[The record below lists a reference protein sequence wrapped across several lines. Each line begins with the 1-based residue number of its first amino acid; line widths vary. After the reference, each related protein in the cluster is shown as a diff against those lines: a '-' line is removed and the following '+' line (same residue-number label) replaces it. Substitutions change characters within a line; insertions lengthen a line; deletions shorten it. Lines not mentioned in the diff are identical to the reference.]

1 MTVRELREAYLHFFS
16 QKDHAVIP
24 SASLIPENDPTALFI
39 TAGMQPLVP
48 YLLGEAHP
56 AGRRLV
62 NIQKCIRTGDIDEV
76 GDDTHLTFFEM
87 LGNWSLQDYFK
98 KESIIWSFEFLTKV
112 LQLPLEKLAFTV
124 FAGEG
129 NVPRDEESAALW
141 ISLGVSEK
149 RIAYLGRED
158 NWWGPAGQT
167 GPCGPDTE
175 IFFWTGSDPAPE
187 TFDSKE
193 KRWVEIW
200 NNVFMQYRKDEMGNL
215 HLLSKP
221 NVDTGMGVERTVVA
235 LNDLPSVYEIDS
247 FQRLIQTEEAMSG
260 KAYRQSEDTI
270 RAMRII
276 ADHVRAA
283 TMIISEG
290 ITPSNKDQGYVLR
303 RLIRRAVRYGRSLSM
318 TKPFLSALASVVIK
332 DLQEFYPELEK
343 NAQSI
348 FSALTQEEEKFLKT
362 LEKGLREFE
371 KMFEKDHQI
380 RGESAFILYST
391 FGFPLELTE
400 ELIQEKGQTVDRQK
414 FTEEFKKHQDLS
426 RAGAE
431 RKFSGGLADHSEKT
445 TKLHTVTHLLQ
456 SALRQTLGPHVFQ
469 RGSNITEE
477 RLRFDFSHG
486 EKLSSEQLQAVEQF
500 VNEQIKRALPVRF
513 ENMPLATAKEKG
525 ALGVFEEKYEKLG
538 SQVKV
543 YFIGDE
549 KRGYVSKEVCGGPH
563 VENTANLGHFK
574 ITKEEAVAAGI
585 RRIKATLEKMA

>member
-1 MTVRELREAYLHFFS
+1 M
-16 QKDHAVIP
+16 
-24 SASLIPENDPTALFI
+24 
-39 TAGMQPLVP
+39 
-48 YLLGEAHP
+48 
-56 AGRRLV
+56 
-62 NIQKCIRTGDIDEV
+62 
-76 GDDTHLTFFEM
+76 
-87 LGNWSLQDYFK
+87 
-98 KESIIWSFEFLTKV
+98 
-112 LQLPLEKLAFTV
+112 
-124 FAGEG
+124 
-129 NVPRDEESAALW
+129 
-141 ISLGVSEK
+141 
-149 RIAYLGRED
+149 
-158 NWWGPAGQT
+158 
-167 GPCGPDTE
+167 
-175 IFFWTGSDPAPE
+175 
-187 TFDSKE
+187 
-193 KRWVEIW
+193 
-200 NNVFMQYRKDEMGNL
+200 
-215 HLLSKP
+215 
-221 NVDTGMGVERTVVA
+221 
-235 LNDLPSVYEIDS
+235 
-247 FQRLIQTEEAMSG
+247 
-260 KAYRQSEDTI
+260 
-270 RAMRII
+270 
-276 ADHVRAA
+276 
-283 TMIISEG
+283 
-290 ITPSNKDQGYVLR
+290 
-303 RLIRRAVRYGRSLSM
+303 
-318 TKPFLSALASVVIK
+318 SALTSVVIK